1 MLLGLALAYTLQA
14 FAKTH
19 RIDELSEIVFEN
31 RLNEL
36 AEEGKLTEDERKQ
49 ADNLRKKLLDEL
61 QTMVIA

>member
-1 MLLGLALAYTLQA
+1 M
-14 FAKTH
+14 
-19 RIDELSEIVFEN
+19 FEN